1 MGCAFGHWWFQSSIS
16 VSGSLHSVVYLGY
29 TCEYEAARREWC
41 EWMRRG
47 RHGMLHGNRDEDACR
62 DRSSFSSVQS
72 VQWFRALFFL
82 HKAQHTSQLAAH
94 DVMLTMFTVF
104 WLDVCNGLLFWHAGF
119 LCCLC
124 AGVRSSFS

>member
-1 MGCAFGHWWFQSSIS
+1 MAIETRMHVEKEVVS
-16 VSGSLHSVVYLGY
+16 VPFSPFSGFVLF
-29 TCEYEAARREWC
+29 
-41 EWMRRG
+41 
-47 RHGMLHGNRDEDACR
+47 
-62 DRSSFSSVQS
+62 SFY
-72 VQWFRALFFL
+72 
-82 HKAQHTSQLAAH
+82 KAQHTSQLAAH